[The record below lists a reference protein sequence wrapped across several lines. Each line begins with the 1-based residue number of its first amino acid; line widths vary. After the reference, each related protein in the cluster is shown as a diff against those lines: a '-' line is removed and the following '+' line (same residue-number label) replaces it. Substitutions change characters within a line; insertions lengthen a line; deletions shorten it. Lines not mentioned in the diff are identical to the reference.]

1 VSLVN
6 RHEPGDADYY
16 RLLGVDA
23 RADPETIH
31 RAYRDQARR
40 FHPDLTGDDVM
51 MKVVNV
57 AWHVLRDADRRALYD
72 AERIPVS
79 APIPAPAPSEHTASD
94 PGPPPGKP
102 SGRVV
107 DYGRYKGW
115 SLGEIARVDPN
126 YLEWLREAPGYRW
139 LRADVDAALDS
150 LRASAAGRRHP
161 KDGGSSRRRS

>member
-1 VSLVN
+1 VS
-6 RHEPGDADYY
+6 RHESGEADYY
-16 RLLGVDA
+16 RLLGVDSQA
-23 RADPETIH
+23 EPETIH

-40 FHPDLTGDDVM
+40 FHPDLTGDDAM

-57 AWHVLRDADRRALYD
+57 AWHVLRDTGRRALYD
-72 AERIPVS
+72 AGRIPAS
-79 APIPAPAPSEHTASD
+79 APIPAPASTVAAND

-115 SLGEIARVDPN
+115 SLGEIAQVDPN
-126 YLEWLREAPGYRW
+126 YLEWLRDTPGYRW

-150 LRASAAGRRHP
+150 LRASVAARP
-161 KDGGSSRRRS
+161 TRRRS

>member
-1 VSLVN
+1 VD
-6 RHEPGDADYY
+6 RHGPGDADYY

-40 FHPDLTGDDVM
+40 FHPDLTGDDAM

-57 AWHVLRDADRRALYD
+57 AWHVLRDAGRRASYD
-72 AERIPVS
+72 AGRIPAS
-79 APIPAPAPSEHTASD
+79 APIPAPASTVAASD

-107 DYGRYKGW
+107 DYGRYEGW

-126 YLEWLREAPGYRW
+126 YLEWLRDAPGYRW
-139 LRADVDAALDS
+139 LRADVDAALGS
-150 LRASAAGRRHP
+150 LRAGTSRPIGRR
-161 KDGGSSRRRS
+161 S